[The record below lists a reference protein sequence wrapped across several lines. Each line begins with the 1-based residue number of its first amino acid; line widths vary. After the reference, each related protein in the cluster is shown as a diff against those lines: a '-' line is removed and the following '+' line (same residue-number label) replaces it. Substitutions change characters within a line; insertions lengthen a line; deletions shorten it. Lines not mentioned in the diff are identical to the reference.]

1 MKTWILFQIAALAA
15 LTAAQQDCSKGA
27 CYPPAGD
34 LLLGRAKQLHASST
48 CGLLGSEV
56 FCTPYGLTRMKCCPC
71 DSQNPEGPNAH
82 TIQEV
87 LSTSAPHRWWQSRKG
102 VSPVSLQLDLSNP
115 FQLDTLVMKFKGP
128 RPDALIIERSTDFGR
143 TWTPALYM
151 ATDCRSTFPSI
162 SISMPQNLEHTYC
175 YPLLPITGNHYLDQT
190 IYFYP
195 LRQFSD
201 VSTPNS
207 HKIEEVTDFTNLRV
221 NLTQLGQVPHVPGR
235 SPSRFYALKEMQ
247 VLGSCFCHGHANRC
261 LPDHTTNQLPSTQVS
276 PVCECQHNTA
286 GVNCER
292 CAELYNDLPWK
303 HAEEGRPNACK
314 RCECNN
320 HAKRCRFDRKRYE
333 ASGRVS
339 GGVCEGCMHNTAGPN
354 CEQCAPNYYRNP
366 RSAID
371 RTDTCL
377 RCQCSAEGAEQ
388 GSQCDS
394 TGACRCKANVEG
406 PRCERCKKGYYG
418 LNAANPLGCS
428 RCQCSAEGAEQGG
441 QCDSTGACLC
451 KANVEGP
458 RCDRCRKG
466 YYGLNAANPL
476 GCSRCQCSAEGVEQG
491 RQCDSTGAC
500 LCKANVEGPRC
511 ERCRKG
517 YYGLNA
523 ANPLG
528 CSRCQCSAEG
538 AEQGSQCDSTGAC
551 RCKANVEGPRCE
563 RCRKGYYSLNAANPL
578 GCSRCQCSAEGAEQ
592 GGQCDSTGACLC
604 KANVEGPRCE
614 RCRKGYYGLNAA
626 NPLGCSKCSCSV
638 DGSSSDDACD
648 PLTGQCS
655 CPPNVQG
662 LACDRCAPGFWKLSP
677 TRGCERCSCDP
688 TNSLSKTCDQLT
700 GQCQCRF
707 GFGGRTCEECPDNT
721 YGDPDTTCRRC
732 KCDLTGTE
740 PGGCDKKTGQC
751 KCLPGVTG
759 ERCDACARGRCDRYP
774 DCPACPSCFFTLD
787 RQLKDFTLSLRRLVS
802 QAPTLPETTP
812 TDLTPRI
819 RALEDTLS
827 KIRDT
832 LPLPAPSDSRVDK
845 LLADLRRLRE
855 KAGQLDPELFP
866 TDEVPAL
873 AKQLDDL
880 RAELAG
886 LNLDYNSKK
895 DALKNVVNASLG
907 DAFATIK
914 KAYDEST
921 DALKN
926 AEGTQPVVE
935 KSETTRKDATDLEG
949 TVQPTNTADL
959 KNLDDQLASRPNL
972 TPAAKQVCG
981 STRSTPC
988 TPAQCDGELCPEP
1001 GTVSCVEGK
1010 TCVGALPLG
1019 EKALKDTEEVKNR
1032 LQQLNKKIQEA
1043 ADKIQAAEDSAN
1055 DVRQST
1061 DDLSNQIKQARN
1073 GLDDELGDIKKFV
1086 KNLKDFLSD
1095 PLLDP
1100 TAIQTVSEEIL
1111 ATKLPLSLAALK
1123 RKIQE
1128 IEKLAAGL
1136 PDSSKLLAST
1146 TPQLDLARKL
1156 LGEAQDA
1163 RDTALGVKGKVDKL
1177 LGDLGSAEEL
1187 LEDVDGKIQDTLDV
1201 LDTVTANIAEAKK
1214 KLDPATTLLDEVT
1227 GLTGTMLPEL
1237 DKLKELV
1244 QNETENAQ
1252 KAQVDAEAAKQEA
1265 DDATK
1270 DLQALEDQ
1278 LELLRQ
1284 KAKEADGKGEVAS
1297 GAGERLKKLQEESGT
1312 LIQDTMDMMRN
1323 LTGAEESLAEATNQ
1337 LLKKAQ
1343 NLTGL
1348 DKRLQKLLDEI
1359 RAKADY
1365 MSSCRG

>member
-377 RCQCSAEGAEQ
+377 
-388 GSQCDS
+388 
-394 TGACRCKANVEG
+394 
-406 PRCERCKKGYYG
+406 
-418 LNAANPLGCS
+418 
-428 RCQCSAEGAEQGG
+428 
-441 QCDSTGACLC
+441 
-451 KANVEGP
+451 
-458 RCDRCRKG
+458 
-466 YYGLNAANPL
+466 
-476 GCSRCQCSAEGVEQG
+476 
-491 RQCDSTGAC
+491 
-500 LCKANVEGPRC
+500 
-511 ERCRKG
+511 
-517 YYGLNA
+517 
-523 ANPLG
+523 
-528 CSRCQCSAEG
+528 RCQCSAEG